1 MSMLGYIK
9 KYRLN
14 EISKGDRL
22 NIITISIAYVIM
34 GCIAYWVNP
43 VNNLLSTILVCS
55 LSSLISS
62 MFYMIGI
69 NRGLRM
75 TKETREAIVE
85 ERRVQMT
92 KVVERTEDKDRMA
105 MVASKIPK
113 KEIDTEKNTNRV

>member
-62 MFYMIGI
+62 IFYLKGI
-69 NRGLRM
+69 DRGIKLTQEARQTAVEDRLTKIQRAKAAKELTKLNVENYKKRKNR
-75 TKETREAIVE
+75 
-85 ERRVQMT
+85 
-92 KVVERTEDKDRMA
+92 
-105 MVASKIPK
+105 
-113 KEIDTEKNTNRV
+113 